1 MAVGGTENQLDQD
14 GAERYAS
21 ERFTRAFGRP
31 REDGASRRWRCV
43 LADGGVWIEL
53 KRNPVSGA
61 LSLRIEPERSDAH
74 ALISKIKFTELRDP
88 AQVDVVIGEL
98 EAEGAARERGAAGA

>member
-1 MAVGGTENQLDQD
+1 MGAGGPVQGGNHD

-31 REDGASRRWRCV
+31 REDGASRRWRCMLSGV
-43 LADGGVWIEL
+43 GVWIEL
-53 KRNPVSGA
+53 KRNPVSGV

-74 ALISKIKFTELRDP
+74 ALISKIKFTELRDLE
-88 AQVDVVIGEL
+88 QVDLVIGEL
-98 EAEGAARERGAAGA
+98 QSEGAVRERGAE